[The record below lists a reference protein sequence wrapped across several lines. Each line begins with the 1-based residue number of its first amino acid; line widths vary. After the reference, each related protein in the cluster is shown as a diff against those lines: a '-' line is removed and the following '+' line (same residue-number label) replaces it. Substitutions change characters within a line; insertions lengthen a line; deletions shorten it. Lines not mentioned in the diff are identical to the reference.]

1 MDPAGKAA
9 AATEPTMAAMKG
21 EGDGAGPAEQGPA
34 PDLAGRVDVGDGRS
48 SKDWRYLVQ
57 LVEVI
62 DTRERTPARA
72 RRLAN
77 LATQTQGRADP
88 MAAAW
93 EAGEGEG
100 RAHGQ

>member
-1 MDPAGKAA
+1 
-9 AATEPTMAAMKG
+9 
-21 EGDGAGPAEQGPA
+21 
-34 PDLAGRVDVGDGRS
+34 
-48 SKDWRYLVQ
+48 LVL

-72 RRLAN
+72 RMLAD

-88 MAAAW
+88 VAAAW

>member
-1 MDPAGKAA
+1 
-9 AATEPTMAAMKG
+9 
-21 EGDGAGPAEQGPA
+21 
-34 PDLAGRVDVGDGRS
+34 
-48 SKDWRYLVQ
+48 LVL

-62 DTRERTPARA
+62 DTRERMPARA
-72 RRLAN
+72 GRLAN

>member
-1 MDPAGKAA
+1 M
-9 AATEPTMAAMKG
+9 
-21 EGDGAGPAEQGPA
+21 
-34 PDLAGRVDVGDGRS
+34 
-48 SKDWRYLVQ
+48 

-62 DTRERTPARA
+62 DT
-72 RRLAN
+72 RLAN

-88 MAAAW
+88 VATAW